1 MSERSAS
8 EIRGRDT
15 APPRDAGEV
24 HRQIDSFYDK
34 ANTYVTG
41 LGRIMGVDT
50 SGRLSGHDPHRDVVV
65 RNPAIVT
72 VQAAKQLPAPQRK
85 FEVVEVKAY
94 EVTNGAQSRTFHT
107 REEAEAVLAKLR
119 EAGQ

>member
-1 MSERSAS
+1 MSERSSS

-15 APPRDAGEV
+15 APPRDPGEV

-34 ANTYVTG
+34 AETYVSG
-41 LGRIMGVDT
+41 IGRIVGVDT
-50 SGRLSGHDPHRDVVV
+50 SGQPSSAARTPPRGQ
-65 RNPAIVT
+65 AIVAP
-72 VQAAKQLPAPQRK
+72 QPAKQLAAPQKK
-85 FEVVEVKAY
+85 FEIREVSAY
-94 EVTNGAQSRTFHT
+94 EVTNGAQSRTFPT